1 MKKFQSKTLV
11 GTLAIGLAA
20 TMGIT
25 SAHADAPTLV
35 LSGGAGIMGMGP
47 VAIKATASVQGA
59 VSFSAAGVVIA
70 GCDAVG
76 TAAAAPFLATCMW
89 TPPAAGPV
97 ALTATLTPNDK
108 SIAAVAAP
116 ALSVKVANPV
126 QGVTASPISLYVDT
140 VLASGATGPLAPAFG
155 TGCAITSEFIVGQT
169 IVFRIYGNNAA
180 LGGAV
185 LTPNNVQSATIT
197 VPGVATPIT
206 LSYGNHSGVAFW
218 TGVLKTGDAA
228 GLYNTL
234 GVISF
239 KVIFVAKDMATT
251 QVLSTKRQMVVDA
264 KGKAVHDAT
273 GKVIY
278 QNVSV
283 WKTVK
288 VSPVIKGAT
297 GTWQSNFMA
306 GSQVTLNALP
316 KA

>member
-1 MKKFQSKTLV
+1 MRKIHSKTLV
-11 GTLAIGLAA
+11 GALALGLAA

-25 SAHADAPTLV
+25 SAHADAPTVV
-35 LSGGAGIMGMGP
+35 LSGGAGIIGMGP
-47 VAIKATASVQGA
+47 VAIKATASIQGT
-59 VSFSAAGVVIA
+59 VSFSADGKVIA

-89 TPPAAGPV
+89 TPTAAGPAV
-97 ALTATLTPNDK
+97 LTGSLTPNDK
-108 SIAAVAAP
+108 SVAAVAAP
-116 ALSVKVANPV
+116 ALNVKVALPV
-126 QGVTASPISLYVDT
+126 QGTTPSPISLYVDT

-169 IVFRIYGNNAA
+169 IVFRVYGNNAA

-185 LTPNNVQSATIT
+185 LTPNNVKSASIV

-206 LSYGNHSGVAFW
+206 LTYGNHSGVAFW

-239 KVIFVAKDMATT
+239 KVIFVAKDMTTT
-251 QVLSTKRQMVVDA
+251 QVLANKRQMIVDE
-264 KGKAVHDAT
+264 KGKAVLDAN
-273 GKVIY
+273 GKFQY
-278 QNVSV
+278 QTVSY

-288 VSPVIKGAT
+288 ASPVIKGAT

>member
-1 MKKFQSKTLV
+1 MRKIQRKTLI
-11 GTLAIGLAA
+11 GALAIGLVS

-35 LSGGAGIMGMGP
+35 LSGGAGIMDMGP
-47 VAIKATASVQGA
+47 VAIKATASVQGV
-59 VSFSAAGVVIA
+59 VSFSAAGKVIT

-89 TPPAAGPV
+89 TPGAAGAT

-108 SIAAVAAP
+108 TIAAVAAP
-116 ALSVKVANPV
+116 TLTVKVALPV
-126 QGVTASPISLYVDT
+126 QGTTPSPISLYVDT

-169 IVFRIYGNNAA
+169 IVFRVYGNNAA

-185 LTPNNVQSATIT
+185 LTPTNVKSATIV

-206 LSYGNHSGVAFW
+206 LTYGNHSGVAFW

-251 QVLSTKRQMVVDA
+251 QVLTTKRQMVVDE
-264 KGKAVHDAT
+264 KGKAVRDAN
-273 GKVIY
+273 GKIQY
-278 QNVSV
+278 QNVSA

>member
-1 MKKFQSKTLV
+1 
-11 GTLAIGLAA
+11 
-20 TMGIT
+20 MGIT

-47 VAIKATASVQGA
+47 VAIKATASVQGT
-59 VSFSAAGVVIA
+59 VSFSADGTVIT
-70 GCDAVG
+70 GCDALG
-76 TAAAAPFLATCMW
+76 TAAAAPFIATCMW
-89 TPPAAGPV
+89 NPPAAGSV
-97 ALTATLTPNDK
+97 SLTAALTPNDK

-116 ALSVKVANPV
+116 TLSVKVANPV
-126 QGVTASPISLYVDT
+126 QGVTPSPISLYVDT

-169 IVFRIYGNNAA
+169 IVFRVYGNNAA

-197 VPGVATPIT
+197 VPGISTPIT
-206 LSYGNHSGVAFW
+206 LNYGNHSGVAFW

-251 QVLSTKRQMVVDA
+251 QVLSTKRQMVLDS

-273 GKVIY
+273 GKVVY

-288 VSPVIKGAT
+288 VSPVIKGST
-297 GTWQSNFMA
+297 GIWQSNFMA